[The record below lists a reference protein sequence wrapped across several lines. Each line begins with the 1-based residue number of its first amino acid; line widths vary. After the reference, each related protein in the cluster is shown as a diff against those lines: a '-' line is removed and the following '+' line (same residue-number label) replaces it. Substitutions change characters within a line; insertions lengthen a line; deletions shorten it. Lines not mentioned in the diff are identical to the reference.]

1 MLQENGGAMDIWDHN
16 ILREYFRRLYQ
27 LCDMDRHRVMAER
40 TALNFANVAEEV
52 RLVDDGFSRG
62 VVVPWRDSQSR
73 LAAFRARPARDTQRA
88 LQPYLVQVR
97 VADIERLLRLGA
109 LEPIGDT
116 DLFALTELR
125 GDLYDERFGLL
136 VAEDEAIAPERL
148 VI

>member
-1 MLQENGGAMDIWDHN
+1 
-16 ILREYFRRLYQ
+16 
-27 LCDMDRHRVMAER
+27 
-40 TALNFANVAEEV
+40 
-52 RLVDDGFSRG
+52 
-62 VVVPWRDSQSR
+62 
-73 LAAFRARPARDTQRA
+73 

-97 VADIERLLRLGA
+97 VVDIERLLRLGA